1 MATKK
6 RKKKGTMGRRRRRRV
21 SGIHPA
27 LKQTGMMLLGAGV
40 GAIIGAFGNQAIKT
54 SFTTMPSY
62 IGGATMVAG
71 GAAVLMFA
79 PPSPVVTGVA
89 CGLMGAGAI
98 FATNETFLSLP
109 GISGMPM
116 GLTNANPNGP
126 GYLQRTVGGYRNIP
140 PNRIGGNLSG
150 NGSRVIGQVAR
161 MGGMAGIY
169 RN

>member
-6 RKKKGTMGRRRRRRV
+6 KRKKGTGRRRSRRRM

-27 LKQTGMMLLGAGV
+27 LKQTGMMLLGAGL
-40 GAIIGAFGNQAIKT
+40 GAIGGAFVNQAVKT
-54 SFTTMPSY
+54 SFTTMPAY
-62 IGGATMVAG
+62 IGGAAAVAG
-71 GAAVLMFA
+71 GVAALMFI
-79 PPSPVVTGVA
+79 PPSPLVTGVA

-116 GLTNANPNGP
+116 GLTNANGG
-126 GYLQRTVGGYRNIP
+126 GYVRQTVGGYRNIP

-150 NGSRVIGQVAR
+150 NGSRVIGNVAR
-161 MGGMAGIY
+161 MGGMAGIF